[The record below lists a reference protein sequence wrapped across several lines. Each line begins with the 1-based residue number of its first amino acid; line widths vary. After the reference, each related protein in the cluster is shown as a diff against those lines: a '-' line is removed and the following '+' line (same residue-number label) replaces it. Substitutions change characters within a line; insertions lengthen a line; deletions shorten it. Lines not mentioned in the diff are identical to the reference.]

1 MLNVLLPSLYFGL
14 PVVAHR
20 ERGFD
25 PERFM
30 HLVGAH
36 GIKNVFMPPTALKLL
51 RSHFQGPVEGVA
63 LRSIGSGGE
72 TLGSGLLEW
81 GRRVFGVGINEFYGQ
96 TELNL
101 VIGNNAAAFP
111 CRPGSMGVAKPGH
124 EVAVLDA
131 EGRPLPPGEWGEL
144 GVRADHPARLLEYW
158 GKPGAAEAKVT
169 PTGYWRMGDVAKV
182 DEDGYFWYFGRDD
195 DVITSGGYRIGPSEV
210 EACLERHPR
219 LRSAAVVGVPDDTR
233 TEIVKAFCV
242 LHSPLEAAEAAP
254 LVAELQGLVRERV
267 GAHCYPREV
276 EFVDDLPMTTT
287 GKVIRAELR
296 QRGRAAAAAAR

>member
-72 TLGSGLLEW
+72 TLGAGLLEW

-101 VIGNNAAAFP
+101 VVGNNAAAFP

-124 EVAVLDA
+124 EVAGYVSLKHVHAIA
-131 EGRPLPPGEWGEL
+131 EVKRQDPGLRHLP
-144 GVRADHPARLLEYW
+144 
-158 GKPGAAEAKVT
+158 
-169 PTGYWRMGDVAKV
+169 
-182 DEDGYFWYFGRDD
+182 
-195 DVITSGGYRIGPSEV
+195 
-210 EACLERHPR
+210 
-219 LRSAAVVGVPDDTR
+219 LRSICSQIVATAKSMGIEVVPRPED
-233 TEIVKAFCV
+233 
-242 LHSPLEAAEAAP
+242 AP
-254 LVAELQGLVRERV
+254 
-267 GAHCYPREV
+267 
-276 EFVDDLPMTTT
+276 
-287 GKVIRAELR
+287 
-296 QRGRAAAAAAR
+296 